1 MNLFFKKILSILLAL
16 SMMMSMVGTPALAD
30 ALPVHTSET
39 VEAATAETIVGFGAF
54 DLSGNAL
61 SASAAHRPTE
71 AELTAR
77 MPKTLPVILSNGR
90 TEEAPVE
97 WYCITQD
104 YDKAEYYYYQF
115 SPKWNPAAYVLDRG
129 LDVITDAPYIGVS
142 FYEDWQGGISTQSVC
157 AAAYASYEQKTF
169 TFLITEL
176 KLEPAQAIGIMANI
190 YAESAFV
197 PNNLQGDYEKKYKH
211 NDASYTSAVDNGKYR
226 YSTYKNAKDS
236 FVHDSAGY
244 GLCQW
249 TYYTR
254 KQGLYEYAKSKKTSI
269 SDFQMQLEYLKSELE
284 KDYGSMMK
292 TIRSYPNTAKGA
304 YDTAAL
310 FCKKFEAPSNT
321 AVRMK
326 ERGLLAQN
334 SYWKEYEH
342 FRIPADQLPND
353 NFLSS
358 YVYTYD
364 STPKMPKVNMDTTG
378 CDVIYRNNRNAGTA
392 EVIVARYYVVGGEE
406 EEPETPAETP
416 DGEVSGDTE
425 PKEEKPLETIEEIVA
440 TRNFIIKPR
449 SITKA
454 AAALSFTNAA
464 YTGSA
469 IKPTVTVK
477 DKLSNKTVTL
487 KNGTDYT
494 VSYSANK
501 AVGLATVTITG
512 KGNYSGSVKK
522 TFNILPKK
530 TAVSSVSNKKSK
542 KLTVKWKKNTTCG
555 GYQVQVATDKDFTKN
570 VKSKTV
576 SKYKTTSTTL
586 TGLKKKTVYYVR
598 IRSFKKVSGKTY
610 AAPWAV
616 YGKTVK
622 TK

>member
-190 YAESAFV
+190 SAESAFV
-197 PNNLQGDYEKKYKH
+197 PNNLQEKYEKLYKY

-249 TYYTR
+249 TFYTR

-284 KDYGSMMK
+284 KGYGSMMK

-425 PKEEKPLETIEEIVA
+425 PKEEKPLEVIEEIVA